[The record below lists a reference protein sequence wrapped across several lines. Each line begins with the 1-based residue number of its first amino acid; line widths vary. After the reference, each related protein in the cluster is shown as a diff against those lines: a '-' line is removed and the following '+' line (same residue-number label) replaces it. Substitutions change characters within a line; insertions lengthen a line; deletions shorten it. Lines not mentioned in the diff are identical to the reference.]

1 MPSQHLDD
9 DAEALI
15 DAFAD
20 RLEAADVVFGHGTDN
35 ARDEAWRLVAGILRG
50 GRVTP
55 RRVAQLEVLLR
66 RRIEDRVPVPYLTGE
81 AWFGDLRLRIPPGV
95 MIPRSPIGELLANRI
110 RPWLDREPARVLDL
124 CCGSGCI
131 GIAAAYVFPGATVDL
146 VDDDERAVA
155 AAHENVRRTNA
166 SMKQTRPLWP
176 GGRRRLA
183 AGRIREADSRGDR
196 EGVASRI
203 EVIAS
208 DLFERLGGRRYD
220 LILCNPPYAPTCEL
234 DSAAREFHHEPR
246 HGLDGG
252 ADGLAVWRRIVGDL
266 GHHLNPGGILVGEA
280 GSLSREFD
288 AAFPQLHAV
297 WVDLERA
304 ERQPDGGFG
313 VFVSAGHEMGAG
325 PVG

>member
-1 MPSQHLDD
+1 MPSPHLDD
-9 DAEALI
+9 AAEALI

-55 RRVAQLEVLLR
+55 RRVAELEALLR

-95 MIPRSPIGELLANRI
+95 MIPRSPIGELLANGI

-131 GIAAAYVFPGATVDL
+131 GIAAAYVFRGARVDL

-155 AAHENVRRTNA
+155 AAHENVRRTDA
-166 SMKQTRPLWP
+166 TVRP
-176 GGRRRLA
+176 
-183 AGRIREADSRGDR
+183 
-196 EGVASRI
+196 RI

-208 DLFERLGGRRYD
+208 DLFEGLGGRRYD
-220 LILCNPPYAPTCEL
+220 LILCNPPYALTGEL

-266 GHHLNPGGILVGEA
+266 GAHLNPGGILVGEA
-280 GSLSREFD
+280 GGLSREFD
-288 AAFPQLHAV
+288 DAFPQLHAV
-297 WVDLERA
+297 WVDLARA

-313 VFVSAGHEMGAG
+313 VFVSVGREMGAG
-325 PVG
+325 LVG